1 MTNVLKQ
8 LFSFILPAIVLILV
22 PFDIEPNI
30 SVHHIAVLLAGLI
43 IISLGLY
50 IMILTISKFIIIGK
64 RTLD

>member
-22 PFDIEPNI
+22 PLDIEPNI
-30 SVHHIAVLLAGLI
+30 SIHHIAVLLAGLI

-64 RTLD
+64 GTLD